1 MFSKLLFAGLLTI
14 STIAATPTAAQEK
27 PVALESKVQLMRP
40 VEGGG
45 QPQLVEPENVV
56 PGDMLLFTTSF
67 HNEGAAPVTD
77 FVVVNP
83 VADSLELTA
92 EAAGQTEVSVD
103 GGRSWGPIAQLRIV
117 DEAGQEHPATIEDIT
132 HMRWKFAQIQ
142 PGETGRVQFIA
153 SVR

>member
-1 MFSKLLFAGLLTI
+1 MFSKALIGLLLAL
-14 STIAATPTAAQEK
+14 SALVAVPVAAQEK

-40 VEGGG
+40 VETGG
-45 QPQLVEPENVV
+45 QPQLLEPVNVV
-56 PGDMLLFTTSF
+56 PGDLLLFTTSF

-92 EAAGQTEVSVD
+92 EAAGQTDVSVD
-103 GGRSWGPIAQLRIV
+103 GGKTWGLIAQLTIV
-117 DEAGQEHPATIEDIT
+117 DAEGQEQPATVSDIT
-132 HMRWKFAQIQ
+132 HMRWKFARIQ

-153 SVR
+153 AVR

>member
-1 MFSKLLFAGLLTI
+1 MFSKSLLGILAVLSSF
-14 STIAATPTAAQEK
+14 SAAPVAAQEK
-27 PVALESKVQLMRP
+27 PVALESKVQLMRLA
-40 VEGGG
+40 EAGG
-45 QPQLVEPENVV
+45 QPELLEPVNVV

-92 EAAGQTEVSVD
+92 EAAGQTDVSVD
-103 GGRSWGPIAQLRIV
+103 GGKTWGPIAQLTIV
-117 DEAGQEHPATIEDIT
+117 DVEGQERPATIGDIT
-132 HMRWKFAQIQ
+132 HMRWKFARIQ

-153 SVR
+153 AVR